1 MEDIDVKIKTISG
14 DHDGNDFVFLND
26 GDSKPLIIMDG
37 KEVPDGKM
45 KDLDHENIETIE
57 VLKGSKAVE
66 KYGEKAK
73 DGVVIITSKK

>member
-1 MEDIDVKIKTISG
+1 
-14 DHDGNDFVFLND
+14 
-26 GDSKPLIIMDG
+26 
-37 KEVPDGKM
+37 M

-66 KYGEKAK
+66 KYGDKAR